1 LSRERSNAMFQR
13 FDCDGSGGLDRT
25 EFRRIMTVLFGNIF
39 ARVALQYV
47 ITIVVVP
54 LIAKTFLEFIT
65 WDSQGWWD
73 YWTKPKVLRRMGE
86 EFTMDYFV
94 DWRVTSFPSPRRT
107 FFTGMYRFFRLGSD
121 EFWETFPLTFT
132 TIILGIIIAP
142 TILYYLDDFFVFA
155 VDWKENRAKNLAK
168 KR

>member
-1 LSRERSNAMFQR
+1 MFER
-13 FDCDGSGGLDRT
+13 FDGNSNGGLDRG

-39 ARVALQYV
+39 ARVVVQYAL
-47 ITIVVVP
+47 TILIVP
-54 LIAKTFLEFIT
+54 LIAKSFLDFWT

-73 YWTKPKVLRRMGE
+73 YWTKPKALRRMGE

-107 FFTGMYRFFRLGSD
+107 FVTRMVRFFRIGSD
-121 EFWETFPLTFT
+121 AFWETFPLTFT
-132 TIILGIIIAP
+132 TVILGLIIAP

-155 VDWKENRAKNLAK
+155 VDWKENREKNQSSK